1 MMLRI
6 SVVFGML
13 ALLGCSGCR
22 RENHLPVDLD
32 EQPVLAF
39 DSTRIQ
45 IANGVDTTTLRVLL
59 AASEDQ
65 HTLGLMERSHLAPDA
80 GMLFTY
86 SAEQPA
92 TAGFWM
98 FRTRIPLDIAFLD
111 RDGRIVATRSM
122 EPCQSPEPRWCP
134 SYEPGVAYWAALE
147 VNRGYFQQHVLK
159 VGDRVLIPP
168 QGRPK
173 DSPSTP
179 GA

>member
-1 MMLRI
+1 
-6 SVVFGML
+6 
-13 ALLGCSGCR
+13 
-22 RENHLPVDLD
+22 VDLD

-39 DSTRIQ
+39 DSTRIRL
-45 IANGVDTTTLRVLL
+45 ASGTDTTILRVQL

-65 HTLGLMERSHLAPDA
+65 HTLGLMERSYLAPDA

-98 FRTRIPLDIAFLD
+98 FRTRVPLDIAFLD
-111 RDGRIVATRSM
+111 RDGRILVIRSM

-134 SYEPGVAYWAALE
+134 SYEPSMAYWAALE
-147 VNRGYFQQHVLK
+147 VNRGYFQRHTLK

-168 QGRPK
+168 QKHAG

-179 GA
+179 GV